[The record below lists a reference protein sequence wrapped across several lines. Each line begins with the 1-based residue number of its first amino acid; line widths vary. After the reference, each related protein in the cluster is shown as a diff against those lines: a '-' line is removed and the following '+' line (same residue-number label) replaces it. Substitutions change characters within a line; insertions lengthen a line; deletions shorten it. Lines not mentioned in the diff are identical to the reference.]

1 MVMTQLERSKPV
13 VVGIDGSQAALDAAT
28 WAVAEAVTRGV
39 PLRLVHVS
47 AAKQARRPPAEDR
60 PWDVERAESALYRA
74 EMTVHDMGRPVH
86 VETAIVRGR
95 ADCVLIDE
103 SRRAAMVCVGS
114 EGKGPCA
121 RMPLGSTAAALAQHA
136 HCPVAIVRSGGAPQT
151 DSGWIAA
158 VQNDEPDN
166 DAVVHRA
173 MEEGRLRRA
182 PVLLIDRRVDSWV
195 RRYPDVHVQTVA
207 ARQGRT
213 RRDENH
219 GDSIQLAVVGSA
231 DAEHVARLVWPDY
244 HPVLGDANRSVLL
257 VRPSLIETSPEAV
270 TTAATTRAT
279 RRHIRSQTLIRDR
292 MKDSAKPGEP
302 VESPVRSSL
311 GRESSPATS

>member
-1 MVMTQLERSKPV
+1 MAMTQQGRAV
-13 VVGIDGSQAALDAAT
+13 VVGIDGSRAALDAAT
-28 WAVAEAVTRGV
+28 WAVTEAVSLGV

-47 AAKQARRPPAEDR
+47 AAKHASRPTIDAGACE
-60 PWDVERAESALYRA
+60 VGHAESVISRA
-74 EMTVHDMGRPVH
+74 EMTVHDMGRPVQ

-95 ADCVLIDE
+95 PDCVLIDE
-103 SRRAAMVCVGS
+103 SRRAAMVCVGT

-121 RMPLGSTAAALAQHA
+121 RMPLGSTAAALAKHA

-151 DSGWIAA
+151 DTGWIAA
-158 VQNDEPDN
+158 VQNDEQDN

-182 PVLLIDRRVDSWV
+182 PVLLIDMRPDSWI

-207 ARQGRT
+207 AQRGRT
-213 RRDENH
+213 RPIENH

-257 VRPSLIETSPEAV
+257 VR
-270 TTAATTRAT
+270 
-279 RRHIRSQTLIRDR
+279 H
-292 MKDSAKPGEP
+292 
-302 VESPVRSSL
+302 
-311 GRESSPATS
+311 

>member
-1 MVMTQLERSKPV
+1 MTIKDIGKP
-13 VVGIDGSQAALDAAT
+13 IQ
-28 WAVAEAVTRGV
+28 
-39 PLRLVHVS
+39 
-47 AAKQARRPPAEDR
+47 
-60 PWDVERAESALYRA
+60 
-74 EMTVHDMGRPVH
+74 
-86 VETAIVRGR
+86 VETAIRCGR
-95 ADCVLIDE
+95 PDCVLIDE
-103 SRRAAMVCVGS
+103 SRGAAMVCVGS

-151 DSGWIAA
+151 DTGWIAA
-158 VQNDEPDN
+158 IQNDEPDN
-166 DAVVHRA
+166 DAIVHRA

-182 PVLLIDRRVDSWV
+182 PVLLIDMRLDSWV

-207 ARQGRT
+207 ARQGGT
-213 RRDENH
+213 RHDENR

-257 VRPSLIETSPEAV
+257 VRPSLIETSSEAV
-270 TTAATTRAT
+270 TSAGTTRAT
-279 RRHIRSQTLIRDR
+279 RRHIPSPTLIRGR

-311 GRESSPATS
+311 GEESSPGSL

>member
-1 MVMTQLERSKPV
+1 M

-28 WAVAEAVTRGV
+28 WAVAEAVSLGV

-47 AAKQARRPPAEDR
+47 AAKQACRAPVDAVACDDELPNRLYTAQRWPSTTWEGRSTSKPPSCAGV
-60 PWDVERAESALYRA
+60 PNVCSSTNPA
-74 EMTVHDMGRPVH
+74 
-86 VETAIVRGR
+86 
-95 ADCVLIDE
+95 
-103 SRRAAMVCVGS
+103 RAALVCVGS

-121 RMPLGSTAAALAQHA
+121 HMPLGSTAAALAKHA
-136 HCPVAIVRSGGAPQT
+136 HCPVAIIRSGGAPQT
-151 DSGWIAA
+151 DTGWIAA

-182 PVLLIDRRVDSWV
+182 PVLLIDMRLDSWV

-207 ARQGRT
+207 ARREGM
-213 RRDENH
+213 RRDESH
-219 GDSIQLAVVGSA
+219 SDSIQLAVVGSA

-257 VRPSLIETSPEAV
+257 VR
-270 TTAATTRAT
+270 R
-279 RRHIRSQTLIRDR
+279 
-292 MKDSAKPGEP
+292 
-302 VESPVRSSL
+302 
-311 GRESSPATS
+311 